1 MPQWEFQN
9 ISFIPFNMEQ
19 QLKND
24 LLLRAARCLP
34 VERVPVW
41 MMRQAGRSDPLY
53 REIRQKID
61 LPLERLF
68 RTCPAPMSD
77 TDVEWAVKISLLPK
91 RIGVDAIIVYKD
103 ILTPL
108 APMGVHF
115 RFSPGPVLSQ
125 PIRTQSQVDALC
137 PLDDPYVQLEFT
149 GQVIRSL
156 RKTLNGEL
164 PLIGFAGA
172 PLTLAFFLIAGESPM
187 KKGAGISEK
196 ASPVFEMMED
206 APELLHQLLD
216 KLAEM
221 TINYLNYQISE
232 GVQIVQ
238 LFESIA
244 DVLSRQMYEDF
255 ALPYHQRIFAEL
267 NSDAPGILFAKEC
280 PYINLMYQSGADVLS
295 IGKCVDLKKAKT
307 EIDDSVAFQG
317 NVDNDILRDGTF
329 SDITEAVRICI
340 EQGGKTGHILNLSH
354 GLHRD
359 TPFENVKHFVNIA
372 KTYQD
377 S

>member
-1 MPQWEFQN
+1 MP
-9 ISFIPFNMEQ
+9 EQ
-19 QLKND
+19 IKNN

-53 REIRQKID
+53 RQIRQDIN

-68 RTCPAPMSD
+68 RTCPTTMSD

-108 APMGVHF
+108 SPMGAHF
-115 RFSPGPVLSQ
+115 RFAPGPVLNE
-125 PIRTQSQVDALC
+125 PIRTRAQVDALK
-137 PLDDPYVQLEFT
+137 PVDEPDVQLRFT
-149 GQVIRSL
+149 GNVIRRL
-156 RKTLNGEL
+156 REELAEEL

-187 KKGAGISEK
+187 KRGEGISEK
-196 ASPVFEMMED
+196 ASPVFDMMD
-206 APELLHQLLD
+206 NAPEQFHLLLN
-216 KLAEM
+216 KLTDM
-221 TINYLNYQISE
+221 SINYLNYQICQ

-244 DVLSRQMYEDF
+244 DVLSVETYQEF

-267 NSDAPGILFAKEC
+267 KSETPTILFAKEF
-280 PYINLMYQSGADVLS
+280 PYANLMQQSGADVLS
-295 IGKCVDLKKAKT
+295 IGKCVDFGKT
-307 EIDDSVAFQG
+307 KEEMGDTVALQG
-317 NVDNDILRDGTF
+317 NVDNDLLRDGTYD
-329 SDITEAVRICI
+329 DITQAVSACI

-359 TPFENVKHFVNIA
+359 TPFENVKHFVRVA
-372 KTYQD
+372 KSLQD
-377 S
+377 N